1 MKQTPARTRFKKHF
15 GQANHY
21 LVTGLVA
28 LHHLE
33 ASEVVSAPPELHT
46 TWSPKDKNSSI
57 HRTRLF
63 AHQAALASAVDAVDM
78 YISLLYRKPNYIKD
92 KELCAALDGA
102 NRSVQK
108 KVAAV
113 AGHYHLKP
121 VTVALV
127 DILITWRNNLV
138 HELADNTLRPETVTV
153 LANSAKSIAEVYRG
167 LITDGLKEKAEK
179 GDSLTFKETTS
190 LINAA
195 HKFVEEVDAIVIE
208 RLDLGDLC
216 RDLVADA
223 LAGSSRSADFLSKY
237 YSLAPDARRRFVRNW
252 LANVHGISVM
262 EDATL
267 ELSIHIERREGAG

>member
-28 LHHLE
+28 LHLLE

-46 TWSPKDKNSSI
+46 SWNPKDKNSSI

-92 KELCAALDGA
+92 KDLCSALDGA

-113 AGHYHLKP
+113 AGHYQLKP
-121 VTVALV
+121 MTVALV

-138 HELADNTLRPETVTV
+138 HELADNTLRPETVAV
-153 LANSAKSIAEVYRG
+153 LANSAKSIAENYRG

-195 HKFVEEVDAIVIE
+195 HNFVEEVDAIVIE

-216 RDLVADA
+216 RELVADA
-223 LAGSSRSADFLSKY
+223 LADSSRGVDFLAKYYLWRLMQGEGSS
-237 YSLAPDARRRFVRNW
+237 
-252 LANVHGISVM
+252 
-262 EDATL
+262 AT
-267 ELSIHIERREGAG
+267 G